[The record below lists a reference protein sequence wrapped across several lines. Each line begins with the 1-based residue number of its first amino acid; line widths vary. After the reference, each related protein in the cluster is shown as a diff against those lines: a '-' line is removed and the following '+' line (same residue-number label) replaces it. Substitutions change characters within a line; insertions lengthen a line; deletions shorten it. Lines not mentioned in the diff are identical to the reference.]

1 MDAEILDVVTE
12 WETRSVGDG
21 VGGLYEL
28 ADGEFS
34 GAVTDDATWAF
45 VLNGRFV
52 GVFDGDVHDFEDAS
66 LTAYVAPDVSLP
78 LLYAMQAGDT
88 EVRGQYYSNDTPLTD
103 IHDTLSA
110 GSFVGYVELSENVL
124 SGDYYVVYYGER
136 SLPVAY
142 VGNSRRLVTGDEAF
156 DLAADEVG
164 IYSVVDA
171 SIEVVDLPERP
182 DDATEPV
189 GGAVAASADD
199 SDDPSDDEDVTVA
212 SSAVSETAE
221 DETPE
226 SSSED
231 QPAESSSE
239 DAPSTADAQSDTAS
253 EFEALGAMSGVEA
266 ESAPTEDESAEDEAV
281 DADASVDDMTDDA
294 SVESVETDEGEA
306 ETVDTEPTP
315 DVAFGASETS
325 DESATDEADAADAE
339 TEAETTE
346 TEETVTETADDAEL
360 QRLRDELDAARD
372 AKADLEAERDR
383 LAGER
388 DELRAEVDRLQAR
401 VTELEAEIER
411 LETDEEPARTLD
423 SAEALA
429 GTNLFV
435 RYEDRADGTL
445 EDAVS
450 GSLAPDDLRQNL
462 RLDYHTEFETESA
475 HVDDQPFETFLRA
488 TPEHRF
494 TQWLLLSLASEI
506 RRADARTELTK
517 LYDAIEDVDRIDF
530 HGTVDVTPDDAEES
544 EAAPTETFDVVF
556 RDKMGNSVFV
566 AAFDDS
572 RDPTRASPIQSL
584 VENAKPV
591 SDALPSFAAA
601 FAVTTSFFEADAM
614 EAAVDATRGGLFSR
628 SSRRSYVKRS
638 RKTGFHLC
646 LVEARDGDFFLT
658 VPEL

>member
-12 WETRSVGDG
+12 WETRSVADG

-199 SDDPSDDEDVTVA
+199 PDDPSGDEGVTVA
-212 SSAVSETAE
+212 SSAVSETPEDETPE

-231 QPAESSSE
+231 QPAASPSE

-266 ESAPTEDESAEDEAV
+266 ESVPTEDESAEDEAV
-281 DADASVDDMTDDA
+281 DADAAVDDTTDDA
-294 SVESVETDEGEA
+294 SEA
-306 ETVDTEPTP
+306 EAVDTEPTP
-315 DVAFGASETS
+315 DVAFGAGEES
-325 DESATDEADAADAE
+325 DESATDEADAADADETDAE
-339 TEAETTE
+339 TEKEAIE
-346 TEETVTETADDAEL
+346 TETADDAEL

-388 DELRAEVDRLQAR
+388 DELRAQVDRLQAR

-423 SAEALA
+423 AAEALV

-462 RLDYHTEFETESA
+462 RLDYHTEFETEGA

-517 LYDAIEDVDRIDF
+517 LYDAIEDVDRIDL
-530 HGTVDVTPDDAEES
+530 HGTVDVSPDDAEES
-544 EAAPTETFDVVF
+544 EPAPTETFDVVF
-556 RDKMGNSVFV
+556 RDKMGNPVFV
-566 AAFDDS
+566 ATFDDS